1 MATYAIGDV
10 QGCFDS
16 LQALLRRIDFDAS
29 RDRILFV
36 GDLVNRGPKN
46 VEVLRWAMAQG
57 SRVQSVLGNH
67 DTHLIGRHI
76 GATGPKRRDTLDD
89 VLHAPDREALVR
101 WLRERPLAVLHG
113 DHLIVHAGVIP
124 GWKVEDALARAA
136 EVEAVLRSDDA
147 LTLLRVA
154 RERAPR
160 RWDESLAGLERARVA
175 LQGFTILR
183 TMWRDG
189 TPNLEYNGGPYGAPA
204 GCRPWFAIEP
214 EARGETTVVFGH
226 WAALGLHAGKREYGI
241 DTGCVWGNVLTAVR
255 LEDHAVFQQKA
266 LERDLDE
273 TE

>member
-16 LQALLRRIDFDAS
+16 LQALLRRIDFDPA
-29 RDRILFV
+29 RDRVVFV

-57 SRVQSVLGNH
+57 SRVDAVLGNH

-89 VLHAPDREALVR
+89 VLSAPDRDALIG
-101 WLRERPLAVLHG
+101 WLRKRPLAIRESQ
-113 DHLIVHAGVIP
+113 HLIVHAGLLP
-124 GWKVEDALARAA
+124 GWTTETAVARSA
-136 EVEAVLRSDDA
+136 EVEAVLRGDEA

-160 RWDESLAGLERARVA
+160 RWDESLVGLERARVA
-175 LQGFTILR
+175 LQGFTVVR
-183 TMWRDG
+183 TVWRDG
-189 TPNLEYNGGPYGAPA
+189 TPNLEYNGGPHGAPA
-204 GCRPWFAIEP
+204 GCRPWFAVDP
-214 EARGETTVVFGH
+214 EARGDATVVFGH
-226 WAALGLHAGKREYGI
+226 WAALGLHAGQREYGI
-241 DTGCVWGNVLTAVR
+241 DTGCVWGNLLTAVR

-266 LERDLDE
+266 LERDDQK